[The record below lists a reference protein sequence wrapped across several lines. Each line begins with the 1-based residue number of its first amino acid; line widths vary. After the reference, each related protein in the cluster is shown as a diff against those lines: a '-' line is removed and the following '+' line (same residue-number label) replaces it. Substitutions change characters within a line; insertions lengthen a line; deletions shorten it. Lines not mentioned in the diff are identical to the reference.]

1 MTLFYTMSK
10 EIVLLVAGILCLFT
24 ACYRMPED
32 GEVSVVPT
40 TNNPSITRQ
49 GSGFAPGIEY

>member
-1 MTLFYTMSK
+1 MMKKYTLF
-10 EIVLLVAGILCLFT
+10 VVLCLLFST
-24 ACYRMPED
+24 GCYRIPQE

-49 GSGFAPGIEY
+49 GGGWKPGVEY

>member
-1 MTLFYTMSK
+1 MKK
-10 EIVLLVAGILCLFT
+10 EALLAIISLVIFAG
-24 ACYRMPED
+24 CYRMPRE

-49 GSGFAPGIEY
+49 GTGYTPGVEY

>member
-1 MTLFYTMSK
+1 MRNYVTLVIIATLIFIT
-10 EIVLLVAGILCLFT
+10 G
-24 ACYRMPED
+24 CYRMPEE

-49 GSGFAPGIEY
+49 GGGWTPGIEY

>member
-1 MTLFYTMSK
+1 MSK
-10 EIVLLVAGILCLFT
+10 YIVLFITAIVYLFT
-24 ACYRMPED
+24 ACYRMPEE

-49 GSGFAPGIEY
+49 GQGFTPGIEY